1 MVLCQKN
8 PAKGRAVDNYRSI
21 SCLPLTWKLLTSMIA
36 EEMYGFLEREN
47 ILSDEQ
53 KGCQKGSR

>member
-21 SCLPLTWKLLTSMIA
+21 SCLTLTWKLLTSMIT